1 MQRKAALHIAGV
13 TRHQYYYKSKQGK
26 RGRRPTCS
34 TARLLEGCM
43 TKVPNTEVIAHI
55 HSLKNDPDTD
65 HGYQKTARLL
75 MLHGYYIGPKKTHRL
90 MEQED
95 LLAPRRKAPARK
107 FVKYRVVTPERPL
120 HVLEMDIKS
129 TWLMGER
136 RQAYIL
142 TILDT
147 FTRQGLHWQA
157 GLSMTQHQVKQA
169 WDRMIEHHLQPA
181 DLLGKGLHLEI
192 RNDNGPQFIAK
203 MVQAYFKENH
213 LDQVFTHP
221 YTPQENGHVES
232 FHAIFGA
239 YLEGHTFWDLEQLQ
253 TGLAQFYAGYNGK
266 RIHGSTAYLWPD
278 LFEQAWHAGLV
289 ERSVDSRHRVKFK
302 LLVPPQ
308 ELLSGCGILKGASCS
323 PALKRASPLK
333 QGAEA
338 IHPSADDPSP
348 LKTPSV
354 TQSPSVVSC

>member
-221 YTPQENGHVES
+221 YTPQER
-232 FHAIFGA
+232 
-239 YLEGHTFWDLEQLQ
+239 
-253 TGLAQFYAGYNGK
+253 TGT
-266 RIHGSTAYLWPD
+266 S
-278 LFEQAWHAGLV
+278 
-289 ERSVDSRHRVKFK
+289 
-302 LLVPPQ
+302 
-308 ELLSGCGILKGASCS
+308 
-323 PALKRASPLK
+323 RASMPSWAPIWKATPFGISNNCKQGWPNSMPDIMASASMVPRPTSGRTCLNRLGMPGWSSDRWTAAIALSSSSWFPLK
-333 QGAEA
+333 NYYRGAG
-338 IHPSADDPSP
+338 S
-348 LKTPSV
+348 
-354 TQSPSVVSC
+354 